1 MNFTKEVVDLSN
13 VSLSLPQQINE
24 YIYKTYFELKPEC
37 DSLIKWIDDN
47 HKLDFTNI
55 SEIKKISNKIVHNE
69 VSREYLSN
77 NLEYFDICYKSHYI
91 DNKKNFVLMDKDS
104 SFIASLV
111 MYKWH

>member
-1 MNFTKEVVDLSN
+1 MNFKDEIVDSSDVL
-13 VSLSLPQQINE
+13 LRLPQDINE
-24 YIYKTYFELKPEC
+24 YIYETFFELKPEC
-37 DSLIKWIDDN
+37 NSLIKWINDN
-47 HKLDFTNI
+47 HKLDFTNM
-55 SEIKKISNKIVHNE
+55 SEIKKLSNKIVHNE

-77 NLEYFDICYKSHYI
+77 NLEYFDICYKNHYI